1 MNIFSHDSMLPL
13 CGWLQPCLYL
23 RSLLSTSKKTCWKN
37 TREGIIFDRANYMI
51 SYVQLYN
58 PAVTALS
65 FTVKTAL
72 EDRFCLLKLLE
83 QICTVRM

>member
-1 MNIFSHDSMLPL
+1 
-13 CGWLQPCLYL
+13 
-23 RSLLSTSKKTCWKN
+23 
-37 TREGIIFDRANYMI
+37 MI

-83 QICTVRM
+83 QICGVGK